1 MARANLDMVYS
12 GVLYQ
17 PLGFELAKQSLGII
31 GLGASGQE
39 LARRA
44 KAFGMKILVIDV
56 RVIEPQILAEL
67 QPDFMGSP
75 SDIDQII
82 SEVDFLSLHLHL
94 NSETR
99 HIIDARRIALMKPTA
114 YLINV
119 ARGGLVDEQALYQAL
134 VNGKLGGSGL
144 DVFTE
149 EPPNPQAPVFQLP
162 NVVVTPHVAG
172 ATYQTSRQR
181 AACAAQNVD
190 RIAQELEPF
199 YRIDKK

>member
-1 MARANLDMVYS
+1 MVRANLDMVYS

-199 YRIDKK
+199 YRIDKN

>member
-1 MARANLDMVYS
+1 
-12 GVLYQ
+12 
-17 PLGFELAKQSLGII
+17 
-31 GLGASGQE
+31 
-39 LARRA
+39 
-44 KAFGMKILVIDV
+44 MKILVIDV

-144 DVFTE
+144 DAFTE

-190 RIAQELEPF
+190 RIAQDLEPF
-199 YRIDKK
+199 YRIDKN

>member
-1 MARANLDMVYS
+1 MVRANLDMVYS

-134 VNGKLGGSGL
+134 VNDKLGGSGL

-190 RIAQELEPF
+190 RIAQDLEPF
-199 YRIDKK
+199 YRIDKN